1 MWSTISGSP
10 SLAQTVFTFFDDVD
24 VDSEDE
30 EECGEPHLRRRDH
43 FPVANA
49 AAERV
54 DGRAL
59 VDGQTGPHRPDWKT
73 KIRRYFRPLRKKVYY
88 MSLVHLLLVNFPMAL
103 IAWVSLFV
111 LTLLGTTLLMVLPLG
126 LLLCFIDLLFAR
138 LLSRFELHLQTKFH
152 FPAASLRRKPPIF
165 VRPRAQPADEETPL
179 VQPHSN
185 TPNLTSP
192 HLPPVHNVLL
202 DETSFYKNTYAMFSD
217 PTSYHALFYFLVI
230 KPPITLLFSL
240 FLVVIIV
247 PLLVVIVT
255 APAALRLVRR
265 MGVWQAAV
273 AVEGLAG
280 EA

>member
-43 FPVANA
+43 FPVADV

-165 VRPRAQPADEETPL
+165 V
-179 VQPHSN
+179 QPHSN

-240 FLVVIIV
+240 FLVVIVV